1 MKFSTTATFF
11 AVALCVASF
20 AEAKP
25 TFITKKILKK
35 YVVPRVLS
43 GEWKL
48 PSLYIPYPLS
58 LWLAGAE
65 TASPPVY
72 QSLPEDEVLID
83 NSAPVEIPN
92 SKEFNAVQPVPQQQQ
107 QLPIEMNVRG
117 PVYIAETPAVRH
129 IAPLPQGY
137 TEDVHIQ
144 NVQPAPGTVA

>member
-1 MKFSTTATFF
+1 MKFSTASTIF
-11 AVALCVASF
+11 AVVLCAASF

-25 TFITKKILKK
+25 TLITKKILKK

-72 QSLPEDEVLID
+72 LPEDEVLID

-107 QLPIEMNVRG
+107 QQLPIEMDVRG
-117 PVYIAETPAVRH
+117 PVYIAETPVVRH
-129 IAPLPQGY
+129 VAPLPQGY

>member
-1 MKFSTTATFF
+1 MKFSTIATVF
-11 AVALCVASF
+11 AVVLCVASF

-25 TFITKKILKK
+25 TFITKKIIKK

-83 NSAPVEIPN
+83 NSTP
-92 SKEFNAVQPVPQQQQ
+92 
-107 QLPIEMNVRG
+107 QLPIEMEVRG